1 MPMNEDMREMINEF
15 IVESDEGLDRLDSDL
30 VELETNSTAGGVRRT
45 KGPPPRSSAASTG

>member
-1 MPMNEDMREMINEF
+1 MNEDMREMINEF